1 MNTAEKQ
8 VSYQITNT
16 YSTLNQFT
24 QKTKNVWVVF
34 HGLGYLSRYFLRYFK
49 ELNSEEN
56 YIIAPQAHS
65 KYYLDEKYKH
75 IGASWLTKENTEV
88 EIKNVLN
95 YMEEVYKAEKLQNAP
110 NLIVLGFSQGVSIAT
125 RWVTQNKVNCAK
137 LVLCSGK
144 IPADLKSED
153 FEFLKNTDFSFI
165 YGTKD
170 EYLKEGIIEV
180 EEKRLKTIFPK
191 NLKIIPFNGGHEF
204 NKDLIHQLVN

>member
-16 YSTLNQFT
+16 YSTLNHFSPNIRT
-24 QKTKNVWVVF
+24 VWVVF

-49 ELNSEEN
+49 GLNSEEN
-56 YIIAPQAHS
+56 YIIAPQAQS

-88 EIKNVLN
+88 EIENVLN
-95 YMEEVYKAEKLQNAP
+95 YLEEVYKAENLQDAP
-110 NLIVLGFSQGVSIAT
+110 NLIILGFSQGVSIAT
-125 RWVTQNKVNCAK
+125 RWVARNKVECAQ

-144 IPADLKSED
+144 IPVELKPED
-153 FEFLKNTDFSFI
+153 FEFLENTRFSFI

-170 EYLKEGIIEV
+170 EYLKQGIIEV
-180 EEKRLKTIFPK
+180 EAERLENLFPN
-191 NLKIIPFNGGHEF
+191 NLRIIPFKGGHEI
-204 NKDLIHQLVN
+204 NKELITKLV